1 MPRGRKDPGTFV
13 SQKWVACWR
22 QSNMLT
28 APDYR
33 GPVLAV
39 GIVGEGLVLMAEV
52 LERFAPTYP

>member
-1 MPRGRKDPGTFV
+1 MPMPRCRQDPGTFV
-13 SQKWVACWR
+13 SQKWVACWP
-22 QSNMLT
+22 
-28 APDYR
+28 PDYR